1 MENNINISAICT
13 ITQGKIFLPTMML
26 RFVERQTLLN
36 NDLMPSKIMVL
47 QQLWAD
53 MNSSSR
59 ETEWRD
65 VPLEK
70 E

>member
-13 ITQGKIFLPTMML
+13 ITQGKIFQPTMML
-26 RFVERQTLLN
+26 RFVERAVPIDAHTA
-36 NDLMPSKIMVL
+36 MKTRVL

-65 VPLEK
+65 VPLE
-70 E
+70 EE